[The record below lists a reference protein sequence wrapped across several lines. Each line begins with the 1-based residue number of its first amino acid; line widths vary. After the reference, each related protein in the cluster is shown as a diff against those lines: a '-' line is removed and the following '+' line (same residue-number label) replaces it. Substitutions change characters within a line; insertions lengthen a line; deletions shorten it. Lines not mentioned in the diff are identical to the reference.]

1 MQLPCAWSITQGS
14 SDIVIGVSDTRVND
28 NHPDLAGKILSS
40 NGTSSSGDHATG
52 VCGAA
57 AGIVNNNL
65 CVAGAGFNSVLRTD
79 YAFQSGGVLG
89 SMMRLAQQGVQ
100 VLTISVQD
108 NRCEWEFDPP
118 TRVLI
123 RSVFQEIVNMGTTVI
138 FAVNTANAR
147 ALGNLDG
154 AIMVGQSDVNGN
166 FVLYL
171 TGNNT
176 QNDSCPLDEDVDVDE
191 NIEILAPSLNLY
203 RLRNTSC
210 ENRFGGSSQAAP
222 YVAGTVALMLSVNP
236 CLTPAEIEAIITA
249 PENTNPVPNG
259 NDPRWA
265 SDLAGVGN
273 LNAYQ
278 AVLAAQNFAG
288 HPTLIVAAGET
299 RTFQN
304 TTLRYNDIKV
314 ETGGV
319 LELNNCSVYIEGNN
333 SGPYQNGRIVV
344 ERGAKLIARG
354 SLFTTSS
361 TNNLCA
367 ESDWSGIRVHG
378 NIDLPQPDL
387 YDSNGDLQVN
397 TPLQPNEAGVV
408 ILLEG
413 TIMEKAYNAVAT
425 AAPGYPYQ
433 EQVNRWGGLVI
444 ADNVTFRNNFRAAEF
459 LQYPRRSAGNTFTNQ
474 STFNNCDF
482 ITEDPAA
489 DRSLGI
495 TLWDTDGVKV
505 TQSLF
510 QNLGRESILTIDGSF
525 VVENGNKFSNDIE
538 RPNHRHLS
546 TLKTYPYDE
555 TSRIGSD
562 DASLLPNIFLTK
574 DADDVFIHC
583 ADIDPADPLIIMNNE
598 FAYEGILGNSSD
610 APAGIELVGPQRFL
624 ISDNIFDD
632 CERPVVLDD
641 TGAESFNG
649 GNAVSC
655 NTFNNSNGPLRLD
668 DNNEGTQLRQ
678 NTFSGT
684 PVFGQISTNI
694 RWDGPTDFRQGNGL
708 NPVNNVFNTTGT
720 QRDITVFPST
730 PFFQYWYTDDG
741 TGAPTPLEPRG
752 IEIGYSKHPTSI
764 TPSNICGQG
773 IPPGIQGPNTPNEIA
788 KVHNQFSEIEQYLVS
803 NPSDTLKLIQR
814 QEIKLELDLRV
825 NQYVHQNVSRGE
837 IDAAVSV
844 LNTLQTAAAEMR
856 SYGIYVGVG
865 RYADAAAK
873 LPIIGAYGQEY
884 DEFVYVQNVN
894 LDRMTDTLAYVLSPK
909 VKTDL
914 TKYAQGSSRFRSY
927 SRALLLLL
935 EDERFYDDW
944 KSSSLV
950 QKANTT
956 FSPVENFEENTQ
968 IEEIKIFPNPSTGSI
983 QVSGT
988 QLTEV
993 TSIDVLSPTGRLLNT
1008 ISVETREQLS
1018 IELERIP
1025 GVYFIVFRGPHKTVS
1040 RKFIID

>member
-1 MQLPCAWSITQGS
+1 MMDSIADLTGGNYAIGLPFAGARRSSLSRMRHITIGNAELYL
-14 SDIVIGVSDTRVND
+14 DVIG
-28 NHPDLAGKILSS
+28 IME
-40 NGTSSSGDHATG
+40 SSGLFEAVFVMDEEPIFNGGEDSGLVAQSARLIRDVFEEAVDLGSFITFAVRSNNAQYLQNIDGVMLVGFGWATG
-52 VCGAA
+52 AY
-57 AGIVNNNL
+57 
-65 CVAGAGFNSVLRTD
+65 RP
-79 YAFQSGGVLG
+79 Y
-89 SMMRLAQQGVQ
+89 
-100 VLTISVQD
+100 
-108 NRCEWEFDPP
+108 
-118 TRVLI
+118 
-123 RSVFQEIVNMGTTVI
+123 
-138 FAVNTANAR
+138 
-147 ALGNLDG
+147 
-154 AIMVGQSDVNGN
+154 
-166 FVLYL
+166 
-171 TGNNT
+171 
-176 QNDSCPLDEDVDVDE
+176 NDSNNSTFTTLDDPEDSPFEMV
-191 NIEILAPSLNLY
+191 LP
-203 RLRNTSC
+203 TSQAQRMEGPALC
-210 ENRFGGSSQAAP
+210 SAGVGGSSLGAAFL
-222 YVAGTVALMLSVNP
+222 AGIAALMLDVNN
-236 CLTPAEIEAIITA
+236 CLTPQEIEDILY
-249 PENTNPVPNG
+249 NSSDDVPNRIFG
-259 NDPRWA
+259 FQDRFEPGR
-265 SDLAGVGN
+265 GKV
-273 LNAYQ
+273 NAYQ
-278 AVLAAQNFAG
+278 AVLAAQG
-288 HPTLIVAAGET
+288 YSGRPRLEVLSGEDET
-299 RTFQN
+299 IEDENLYF
-304 TTLRYNDIKV
+304 NDIIV
-314 ETGGV
+314 RTGAT
-319 LELNNCSVYIEGNN
+319 LAINRSTINIEGNN

-344 ERGAKLIARG
+344 ERGAKLIVRN
-354 SLFTTSS
+354 SLLTSS
-361 TNNLCA
+361 STSSLCTDN
-367 ESDWSGIRVHG
+367 DWSGIRVHG
-378 NIDLPQPDL
+378 NIDLPQPNL
-387 YDSNGDLQVN
+387 YDASGTLQVN